1 MRLPFKFF
9 KGTIYTDEYTL
20 QSPLEPTNP
29 RYYDTEDFVFFDVT
43 GVMPDPDNNRPYKF
57 MLFRHIEEGNTVQG
71 QRIYSDHPMWN
82 FPDIL

>member
-29 RYYDTEDFVFFDVT
+29 RYYDTEDFIFFDVSQIRF
-43 GVMPDPDNNRPYKF
+43 DPVSYQPYKH
-57 MLFRHIEEGNTVQG
+57 MMYRHIQDGDTVEGN
-71 QRIYSDHPMWN
+71 RIYSDHPMWN
-82 FPDIL
+82 FPDIV

>member
-29 RYYDTEDFVFFDVT
+29 RYYDTEDFLFFDVSQIRF
-43 GVMPDPDNNRPYKF
+43 DPVSYLPYKH
-57 MLFRHIEEGNTVQG
+57 MMYRHIQDGDTVEGN
-71 QRIYSDHPMWN
+71 RIYSDHPMWN